1 MYYYLFIAII
11 LPGSFFVTVVEGLF
25 AEVIFTYCLYDEI
38 FFYINFHLQINIV
51 MICVDVFF
59 SVNLHE
65 ILMILFLHLFIKI
78 TYICLFCRAVW

>member
-11 LPGSFFVTVVEGLF
+11 LPGSIFVTVVEGLF

-38 FFYINFHLQINIV
+38 FFYINIV

-65 ILMILFLHLFIKI
+65 ILMILFLRLFIKI